1 MTKAGLMVIS
11 ELERNVLEV
20 ALDHMKENLEALMDE
35 NKLRRES
42 KAKEFNANYI
52 QERLDACNNLKK
64 AIK

>member
-1 MTKAGLMVIS
+1 MVIS

-52 QERLDACNNLKK
+52 QERLDACNNLQK

>member
-1 MTKAGLMVIS
+1 MVIS

-20 ALDHMKENLEALMDE
+20 ALDHMKENLEALIDE

-42 KAKEFNANYI
+42 KAKEFNANYL
-52 QERLDACNNLKK
+52 QERLNACNNLQK

>member
-1 MTKAGLMVIS
+1 MSKAGLMVIS

-20 ALDHMKENLEALMDE
+20 ALDHMKENLEALIDE

-42 KAKEFNANYI
+42 KAKEFNANYL
-52 QERLDACNNLKK
+52 QERLDACNNLQK

>member
-1 MTKAGLMVIS
+1 MVIS

-20 ALDHMKENLEALMDE
+20 ALDHMKENLEALIDE

-42 KAKEFNANYI
+42 KGKEFNANYL
-52 QERLDACNNLKK
+52 QERLNACNNLQK

>member
-20 ALDHMKENLEALMDE
+20 ALDHMKENLEALIDE

-42 KAKEFNANYI
+42 KAKEFNANYL
-52 QERLDACNNLKK
+52 QERLNACNNLQK

>member
-1 MTKAGLMVIS
+1 MSKAGLMVIS

-35 NKLRRES
+35 NKLRKES
-42 KAKEFNANYI
+42 KAKEFNANYL
-52 QERLDACNNLKK
+52 QERLNACNNLQK

>member
-20 ALDHMKENLEALMDE
+20 ALDHMKENLEALIDE

-42 KAKEFNANYI
+42 KAKEFHANYI
-52 QERLDACNNLKK
+52 QERLDACDNLQK

>member
-52 QERLDACNNLKK
+52 QERLDACNNLQK

>member
-1 MTKAGLMVIS
+1 MVIS

-20 ALDHMKENLEALMDE
+20 ALDHMKENLEALIDE

-42 KAKEFNANYI
+42 KAKEFNANYL
-52 QERLDACNNLKK
+52 QERLDACNNLQK

>member
-1 MTKAGLMVIS
+1 MSKAGLMVIS

-20 ALDHMKENLEALMDE
+20 ALDHMKEDLEALIDE

-42 KAKEFNANYI
+42 KAKEFNANYL
-52 QERLDACNNLKK
+52 QERLNACNNLQK

>member
-1 MTKAGLMVIS
+1 MSKAGLMVIS

-20 ALDHMKENLEALMDE
+20 ALDHMKEDLEALMDE

-42 KAKEFNANYI
+42 KAKEFNANYL
-52 QERLDACNNLKK
+52 QERLNACNNLQK

>member
-20 ALDHMKENLEALMDE
+20 ALDHMKENLEALIDE
-35 NKLRRES
+35 NKLRKES
-42 KAKEFNANYI
+42 KAKEFNANYL
-52 QERLDACNNLKK
+52 QERLNACNNLQK

>member
-20 ALDHMKENLEALMDE
+20 ALDHMKENLEALIDE
-35 NKLRRES
+35 NKLRKES
-42 KAKEFNANYI
+42 KAKEFNANYL
-52 QERLDACNNLKK
+52 QERLDACNNLQK

>member
-1 MTKAGLMVIS
+1 MSKAGLMVIS

-20 ALDHMKENLEALMDE
+20 ALDHMKENLEALIDE

-42 KAKEFNANYI
+42 KAKEFNANYL
-52 QERLDACNNLKK
+52 QERLNACNNLQK

>member
-1 MTKAGLMVIS
+1 MSKAGLMVIS

-20 ALDHMKENLEALMDE
+20 ALDHMKENLEALIDE

-52 QERLDACNNLKK
+52 QERLDACNNLQK

>member
-20 ALDHMKENLEALMDE
+20 ALDHMKENLEALIDE
-35 NKLRRES
+35 NKLRREG
-42 KAKEFNANYI
+42 KAKEFNANYL
-52 QERLDACNNLKK
+52 QERLNACNNLQK

>member
-20 ALDHMKENLEALMDE
+20 ALDHMKEHLEALMDE

>member
-1 MTKAGLMVIS
+1 MVIS

-20 ALDHMKENLEALMDE
+20 ALDHMKEDLEALIDE

-42 KAKEFNANYI
+42 KAKEFNANYL
-52 QERLDACNNLKK
+52 QERLNACNNLQK

>member
-1 MTKAGLMVIS
+1 MSKAGLMVIS

-20 ALDHMKENLEALMDE
+20 ALDHMKESLEALIDE

-42 KAKEFNANYI
+42 KAKEFNANYL
-52 QERLDACNNLKK
+52 QERLDACNNLQK

>member
-20 ALDHMKENLEALMDE
+20 ALDHMKENLEALIDE

-42 KAKEFNANYI
+42 KAKEFNANYL
-52 QERLDACNNLKK
+52 QERLSACNNLQK

>member
-20 ALDHMKENLEALMDE
+20 ALDHMKENLEALIDE

-42 KAKEFNANYI
+42 KAKEFNANYL
-52 QERLDACNNLKK
+52 QERLDACNNLQK